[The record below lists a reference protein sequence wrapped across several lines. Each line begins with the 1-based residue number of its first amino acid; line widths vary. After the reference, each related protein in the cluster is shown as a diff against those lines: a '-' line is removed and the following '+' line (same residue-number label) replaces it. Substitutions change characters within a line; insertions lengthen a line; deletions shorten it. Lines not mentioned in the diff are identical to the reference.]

1 VNTDGSNVI
10 GKAGGGQEAGRKAV
24 PCGAGFSYGGVV
36 RQQPGRQVLRR
47 ARRRRAMRR
56 VGDRIRRRTM
66 RPRMDTVFGRIR
78 VGTAGASPRLR
89 RWVLAA
95 VLLGVAL
102 LPYPSL
108 GSVSVVPAAACRS
121 GCRAGSV
128 PSMIKWTRP
137 LPGSWQVIPGL
148 TGTVPTSG
156 LAYASVGYGVAA
168 VGVGLTVSGYSAKTG
183 APLWDQTLTGFPAGA
198 AIVSVRTWPG
208 EVTAGV
214 SYPDAGHLERTEVV
228 ISGSTGVLSGRYPA
242 ALFGGAVAGSS
253 RYTVIVGP
261 TAVTSYDNA
270 AGRVRWRLP
279 TGPVPQAWRTDGG
292 KLYMAES
299 VGGFLGSAPIT
310 ALRQINLATG
320 AQILVRPL
328 EGLSFTGT
336 FSAAFAGV
344 VLFSTAGGVTAYDG
358 TTGAWLWSLGGAVP
372 EGTDPRKQR
381 IYLTREANLI
391 AVNPHTGQVTATAS
405 GSAVTGSAGLYAVR
419 DGVALGLDQGP
430 NGDAW
435 GYNIGAQRV
444 TLAAAG
450 LGWPHYFVDLSDIGG
465 SADPG
470 SDLVVIAACTQL
482 APNPPASPTTPTSLN
497 PPATPASLNPPATPA
512 SLNPPTSSASPTAS
526 TTPSGTPA
534 SSPAETA
541 SSSPSPTQTT
551 PASGTP
557 SPDVSPSASS
567 APGQGCL
574 DPELVALNL

>member
-1 VNTDGSNVI
+1 
-10 GKAGGGQEAGRKAV
+10 
-24 PCGAGFSYGGVV
+24 
-36 RQQPGRQVLRR
+36 
-47 ARRRRAMRR
+47 MRR
-56 VGDRIRRRTM
+56 VGDRTRRRTM
-66 RPRMDTVFGRIR
+66 RSRTDTVFGRIR

-137 LPGSWQVIPGL
+137 LPGSWQVFPGL

-156 LAYASVGYGVAA
+156 LAYVSVGYGVVA

-198 AIVSVRTWPG
+198 AIVSVRTWLG

-214 SYPDAGHLERTEVV
+214 SYPGARHQERTEVV

-242 ALFGGAVAGSS
+242 ALFGGAVAGST

-270 AGRVRWRLP
+270 TGRVRWRLA

-299 VGGFLGSAPIT
+299 AGGFLGSAPVT

-320 AQILVRPL
+320 VQILLRPL
-328 EGLSFTGT
+328 EGLAFTGT

-358 TTGAWLWSLGGAVP
+358 TTGAWLWSLSGAVP
-372 EGTDPRKQR
+372 EGTDPRKHR

-391 AVNPHTGQVTATAS
+391 AVNPRTGQVTATAS
-405 GSAVTGSAGLYAVR
+405 GSAVTGSAGLYTVR

-465 SADPG
+465 SADPA

-482 APNPPASPTTPTSLN
+482 APNPPASPTPSTPS
-497 PPATPASLNPPATPA
+497 ASLNPPASPTPSA
-512 SLNPPTSSASPTAS
+512 SLNPSASSTPS
-526 TTPSGTPA
+526 TTPSGAPASRPAQTA
-534 SSPAETA
+534 SSP
-541 SSSPSPTQTT
+541 PSPAQTT